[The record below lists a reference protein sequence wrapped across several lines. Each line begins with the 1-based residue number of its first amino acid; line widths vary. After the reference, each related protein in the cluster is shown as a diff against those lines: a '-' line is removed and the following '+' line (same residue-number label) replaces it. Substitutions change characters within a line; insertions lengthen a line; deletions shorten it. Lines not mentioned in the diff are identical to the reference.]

1 MLFPS
6 TGYGQAASSQYG
18 QLGQGPIPYAGP
30 GPGPGGAPGYSAYG
44 QQVVGPRMPNQST
57 AYSMYGSQPHG
68 GYPMQHTAAE
78 QYPGAA
84 AVAAA
89 AATHQPTAM
98 AGWQGERN

>member
-1 MLFPS
+1 LHAI
-6 TGYGQAASSQYG
+6 GYGQAASSQYG
-18 QLGQGPIPYAGP
+18 QLGQIPVPYA

-57 AYSMYGSQPHG
+57 AYSMYAGQPHG

-84 AVAAA
+84 AAAA
-89 AATHQPTAM
+89 VTHQPTSM
-98 AGWQGERN
+98 SGWQGEQLSN